1 MKLNINYLVS
11 SFGENLAY
19 SHEENG
25 SKTSVFFFG
34 GYGSAMTGT
43 KATALSQWC
52 EKNNYNFIRFDYSG
66 HGKSEG
72 NFEDGGI
79 TKWSSE
85 ATEVLKNFSNEK
97 NIVIGSSMGGWI
109 SLIVSLRN
117 LNLISG
123 LIGIASAPDFVVG
136 EWNRLSDEQKAQI
149 KNDGKIIIN
158 WDKYNDDYTITYKFL
173 KDGMNNMLLN
183 SEINVDC
190 PIRLLHG
197 RLDQVV
203 SYETSEKI
211 IEKITSKNKKL
222 TIIEDGDHSLSR
234 ETDLNTLYKNIEELL

>member
-1 MKLNINYLVS
+1 MKLNINYLKS
-11 SFGENLAY
+11 SFGENLAC

-34 GYGSAMTGT
+34 GYASDMTGT

-85 ATEVLKNFSNEK
+85 ATEVLKNFSNKK
-97 NIVIGSSMGGWI
+97 NIIIGSSMGGWI

-117 LNLISG
+117 LNLISA

-183 SEINVDC
+183 SAINVDC

-234 ETDLNTLYKNIEELL
+234 ESDLQLLFDNIRELS

>member
-1 MKLNINYLVS
+1 MKLNINYLKS

-34 GYGSAMTGT
+34 GYASDMTGT

-85 ATEVLKNFSNEK
+85 ATEVLKSFSKEK

-109 SLIVSLRN
+109 SLIVTLKN
-117 LNLISG
+117 LNLISA

-183 SEINVDC
+183 SAINVDC

-234 ETDLNTLYKNIEELL
+234 ESDLQLLFDNIRELS

>member
-1 MKLNINYLVS
+1 MKLNINYLKS

-34 GYGSAMTGT
+34 GYASDMTGT

-85 ATEVLKNFSNEK
+85 ATEILKNFSNEK
-97 NIVIGSSMGGWI
+97 NIIIGSSMGGWI

-117 LNLISG
+117 LNLISA

-234 ETDLNTLYKNIEELL
+234 ESDLQLLFDNIRELS

>member
-34 GYGSAMTGT
+34 GYASDMTGT

-136 EWNRLSDEQKAQI
+136 EWNRLSDKQRAQI

-183 SEINVDC
+183 SAINIDC

-222 TIIEDGDHSLSR
+222 TIIKDGDHSLSR
-234 ETDLNTLYKNIEELL
+234 ESDLQLLFDNIRELS

>member
-1 MKLNINYLVS
+1 MKLNINYLKS

-34 GYGSAMTGT
+34 GYASDMTGT

-85 ATEVLKNFSNEK
+85 AAEVLKSFSNEK

-117 LNLISG
+117 LNLISA

-183 SEINVDC
+183 SAINVDC

-234 ETDLNTLYKNIEELL
+234 ESDLQLLFDNIRELS

>member
-1 MKLNINYLVS
+1 M
-11 SFGENLAY
+11 
-19 SHEENG
+19 
-25 SKTSVFFFG
+25 
-34 GYGSAMTGT
+34 
-43 KATALSQWC
+43 
-52 EKNNYNFIRFDYSG
+52 
-66 HGKSEG
+66 
-72 NFEDGGI
+72 
-79 TKWSSE
+79 
-85 ATEVLKNFSNEK
+85 
-97 NIVIGSSMGGWI
+97 I

-117 LNLISG
+117 LNLISA

-183 SEINVDC
+183 SAINIDC

-234 ETDLNTLYKNIEELL
+234 ESDLQLLFDNIRRIVMNNVTLNNYLLLVFLEQFGEHHSLLLNLETKCLILLKLVFLGHS

>member
-1 MKLNINYLVS
+1 MKLNINYLKS

-34 GYGSAMTGT
+34 GYASDMTGT

-85 ATEVLKNFSNEK
+85 ATEVLENFSNEK
-97 NIVIGSSMGGWI
+97 NIII
-109 SLIVSLRN
+109 LSLIH
-117 LNLISG
+117 I
-123 LIGIASAPDFVVG
+123 
-136 EWNRLSDEQKAQI
+136 
-149 KNDGKIIIN
+149 
-158 WDKYNDDYTITYKFL
+158 
-173 KDGMNNMLLN
+173 
-183 SEINVDC
+183 
-190 PIRLLHG
+190 
-197 RLDQVV
+197 
-203 SYETSEKI
+203 
-211 IEKITSKNKKL
+211 
-222 TIIEDGDHSLSR
+222 
-234 ETDLNTLYKNIEELL
+234 

>member
-1 MKLNINYLVS
+1 MKLNINYLKS

-34 GYGSAMTGT
+34 GYASDMTGT

-85 ATEVLKNFSNEK
+85 AAEVLKSFSNEK

-109 SLIVSLRN
+109 SLIVSLRK
-117 LNLISG
+117 LNLISA

-183 SEINVDC
+183 SAINVDC

-234 ETDLNTLYKNIEELL
+234 ESDLQLLFDNIRELS

>member
-1 MKLNINYLVS
+1 MKLNINYLKS

-34 GYGSAMTGT
+34 GYASDMTGT

-66 HGKSEG
+66 HDKSEG

-85 ATEVLKNFSNEK
+85 ATEVLENFSNEK
-97 NIVIGSSMGGWI
+97 NIIIGSSMGGWI
-109 SLIVSLRN
+109 SLIVTLKN
-117 LNLISG
+117 LSLISG

-136 EWNRLSDEQKAQI
+136 EWDRLSDDQKAQI
-149 KNDGKIIIN
+149 KNDGKIIC
-158 WDKYNDDYTITYKFL
+158 F
-173 KDGMNNMLLN
+173 
-183 SEINVDC
+183 
-190 PIRLLHG
+190 R
-197 RLDQVV
+197 
-203 SYETSEKI
+203 
-211 IEKITSKNKKL
+211 
-222 TIIEDGDHSLSR
+222 
-234 ETDLNTLYKNIEELL
+234 

>member
-1 MKLNINYLVS
+1 MKLNINYLKS

-34 GYGSAMTGT
+34 GYASDMTGT

-85 ATEVLKNFSNEK
+85 AAEVLKGFSNEK

-117 LNLISG
+117 LNLISA

-183 SEINVDC
+183 SAINVDC

-234 ETDLNTLYKNIEELL
+234 ESDLQLLFDNIRELS

>member
-1 MKLNINYLVS
+1 MKLNINYLKS
-11 SFGENLAY
+11 YFGENLAY

-34 GYGSAMTGT
+34 GYASDMTGT

-85 ATEVLKNFSNEK
+85 ATEILKNFSNEK
-97 NIVIGSSMGGWI
+97 NIIIGSSMGGWI

-117 LNLISG
+117 LSLISG

-136 EWNRLSDEQKAQI
+136 EWNRLSNDQKSQI

-173 KDGMNNMLLN
+173 KDGMNNILLN
-183 SEINVDC
+183 SAINVDC

-234 ETDLNTLYKNIEELL
+234 ESDLQLLFDNIRELS

>member
-1 MKLNINYLVS
+1 MKLNINYLKS

-34 GYGSAMTGT
+34 GYASDMTGT

-85 ATEVLKNFSNEK
+85 ATEILKSFSNEK

-117 LNLISG
+117 LNLISA

-183 SEINVDC
+183 SAINVDC

-234 ETDLNTLYKNIEELL
+234 ESDLQLLFDNIRELS

>member
-1 MKLNINYLVS
+1 MKLNINYLKS

-34 GYGSAMTGT
+34 GYASDMTGT

-52 EKNNYNFIRFDYSG
+52 DKNNYNFVRFDYSG

-72 NFEDGGI
+72 KFEDGGI

-97 NIVIGSSMGGWI
+97 NIIIGSSMGGWI
-109 SLIVSLRN
+109 SLNVSLRN

-123 LIGIASAPDFVVG
+123 LIGVASAPDFVVG
-136 EWNRLSDEQKAQI
+136 EWNRLSNDQKTQI

-183 SEINVDC
+183 SAINVDC

-234 ETDLNTLYKNIEELL
+234 ESDLHILFDNIRELS

>member
-1 MKLNINYLVS
+1 MKLNINYLKS

-34 GYGSAMTGT
+34 GYASDMTGT

-117 LNLISG
+117 LNLISA

-183 SEINVDC
+183 SAINVDC

-203 SYETSEKI
+203 SYETSKKI

-234 ETDLNTLYKNIEELL
+234 ESDLQLLFDNIRELS

>member
-1 MKLNINYLVS
+1 MKLNINYLKS

-34 GYGSAMTGT
+34 GYASDMTGT

-52 EKNNYNFIRFDYSG
+52 EKNDYNFIRFDYSG

-85 ATEVLKNFSNEK
+85 ATEVLKSFSKEK

-109 SLIVSLRN
+109 SLIVTLKN
-117 LNLISG
+117 LNLISA

-183 SEINVDC
+183 SAINVDC

-211 IEKITSKNKKL
+211 LEKITSKNKKL

-234 ETDLNTLYKNIEELL
+234 ESDLQLLFDNIRELS

>member
-1 MKLNINYLVS
+1 MKLNINYLKS

-34 GYGSAMTGT
+34 GYASDMTGT

-183 SEINVDC
+183 SAINVDC

-222 TIIEDGDHSLSR
+222 TIIKDGDHSLSR
-234 ETDLNTLYKNIEELL
+234 ESDLQLLFDNIRELS

>member
-1 MKLNINYLVS
+1 MKLNINYLKS
-11 SFGENLAY
+11 SFDENLAY

-34 GYGSAMTGT
+34 GYASNMTGT

-52 EKNNYNFIRFDYSG
+52 EENNYNFIRFDYSG
-66 HGKSEG
+66 NGKSEG

-79 TKWSSE
+79 SKWSSE

-97 NIVIGSSMGGWI
+97 NIIIGSSMGGWI

-136 EWNRLSDEQKAQI
+136 EWNRLSDDQKTQI

-173 KDGMNNMLLN
+173 EDGMNNILLN
-183 SEINVDC
+183 SAINIDC

-234 ETDLNTLYKNIEELL
+234 ESDLQILFDNIRELS

>member
-34 GYGSAMTGT
+34 GYASDMTGT

-117 LNLISG
+117 LNLISA

-136 EWNRLSDEQKAQI
+136 EWNRLSDEQQAQI

-183 SEINVDC
+183 SAINIDC

-222 TIIEDGDHSLSR
+222 TIIKDGDHSLSR
-234 ETDLNTLYKNIEELL
+234 ESDLQLLFDNIRELS

>member
-1 MKLNINYLVS
+1 MKLNINYLKS

-34 GYGSAMTGT
+34 GYASDMTGT

-79 TKWSSE
+79 TKWRSE
-85 ATEVLKNFSNEK
+85 ATEVLQSFSNEK

-117 LNLISG
+117 LNLISA

-183 SEINVDC
+183 SAINVDC

-234 ETDLNTLYKNIEELL
+234 ESDLQLLFDNIRELS

>member
-1 MKLNINYLVS
+1 MKLNINYLKS

-34 GYGSAMTGT
+34 GYASDMTGT

-136 EWNRLSDEQKAQI
+136 EWNRLSDKQRAQI

-183 SEINVDC
+183 SAINIDC

-222 TIIEDGDHSLSR
+222 TIIKDGDHSLSR
-234 ETDLNTLYKNIEELL
+234 ESDLQLLFDNIRELS